1 MTCKRDASSLT
12 LQVELGLISL
22 LMSTWVPLAAKA
34 LCTKVTTLTSSRFPL
49 NDVLVKSAYSS
60 RSLFAKLQKDFVDDA
75 VSLAS

>member
-12 LQVELGLISL
+12 LQKELGLISL

-34 LCTKVTTLTSSRFPL
+34 LCTNVTTLTSSLFPL
-49 NDVLVKSAYSS
+49 KDVLVKSAYSGK
-60 RSLFAKLQKDFVDDA
+60 SLFAKLQKDFVDDA